1 GMEAR
6 IRDDL
11 KGIEAAFGVET
22 EFIKRVFYPCVEN
35 DEREFERVRAVLGDR
50 FLPAKPRMT
59 AEDFSY
65 YQLSVPGVFVFCGC
79 KDERNSAPL
88 HACTFDF
95 DETALVTGLALFTGL
110 VVRR

>member
-1 GMEAR
+1 M
-6 IRDDL
+6 D
-11 KGIEAAFGVET
+11 AAFGTRT

-35 DEREFERVRAVLGDR
+35 DETEFERIRGILGER
-50 FLPAKPRMT
+50 FVPTAPRMI

-79 KDERNSAPL
+79 RDEQRSAPL

-110 VVRR
+110 VARR